1 MRILVSVIKG
11 EVKLKLFE
19 KLVGEGGGRLFGP
32 VREDMRGD
40 WKKIAYCSI
49 KYVSHRII
57 LG

>member
-1 MRILVSVIKG
+1 MVSVIKG

-19 KLVGEGGGRLFGP
+19 KLVGEGGWRLFGP